1 MVQRQQ
7 ELTHEERIS
16 LGFLDHQTS
25 QRGQLGSVGLERIGE
40 EPGDVGQAK
49 RRERQRRHG
58 AAAIADATQRQRQG
72 MHRVHFVVAVRA
84 DEEKAADPVVG
95 ENDASRASVAES
107 AHCRSSRKRTSGC
120 SRARRGRAGSCPKAR
135 LKRFC
140 ASAAPSSGTEGC
152 GPTINSSSRQH
163 VEDHPR
169 VRLQRLDEI
178 PPPDGEPR
186 LAFRQELADQVTNR
200 RHETPSTGR
209 CAGAGRTSR

>member
-1 MVQRQQ
+1 MQRQQ

-72 MHRVHFVVAVRA
+72 MHRVHFVVAIRP

-95 ENDASRASVAES
+95 ENDAKQSERGGVGPLQIVEKEDDDPLARAEGARIVDVDGREYIDFAGGLACQNLGHGFPPAVAAIHVMVS
-107 AHCRSSRKRTSGC
+107 IIPKRIKS
-120 SRARRGRAGSCPKAR
+120 
-135 LKRFC
+135 
-140 ASAAPSSGTEGC
+140 
-152 GPTINSSSRQH
+152 
-163 VEDHPR
+163 
-169 VRLQRLDEI
+169 EI
-178 PPPDGEPR
+178 PED
-186 LAFRQELADQVTNR
+186 V
-200 RHETPSTGR
+200 
-209 CAGAGRTSR
+209 